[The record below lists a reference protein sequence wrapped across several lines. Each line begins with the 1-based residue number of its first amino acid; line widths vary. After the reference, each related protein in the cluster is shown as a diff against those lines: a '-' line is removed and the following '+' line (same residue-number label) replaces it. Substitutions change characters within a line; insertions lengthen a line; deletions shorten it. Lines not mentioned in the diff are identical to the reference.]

1 MLLWDRGREYDMDHR
16 KKKIGILT
24 SQKAVNYGASL
35 QMYALQKTVKEL
47 GAEAEIIDY
56 DCPRISDCY
65 QAFPLRVL
73 VHPRLFWHAVLNY
86 KEQSHRNQK
95 FEQFEKKHMT
105 FSEKLGKKAL
115 SHVADRYD
123 AYIVGSDQVWNP
135 LITGGDSAYFL
146 DFVKDRQK
154 KFAYAASFGVSSW
167 PVGYPSAEKM
177 FEDFRAISTH
187 EKTGGGD
194 CPYSDGKD
202 ATAFCERGPGL
213 SAVTSDLAAFCET
226 GHWAETISLHLRGR
240 EREAGRGVPHGC

>member
-1 MLLWDRGREYDMDHR
+1 MDHR

-24 SQKAVNYGASL
+24 FQRAVNYGASL

-56 DCPRISDCY
+56 DCLRISDCY
-65 QAFPLRVL
+65 QAFPLRAL
-73 VHPRLFWHAVLNY
+73 VHPRLFLHAVLNY

-105 FSEKLGKKAL
+105 FSEKLDKKAL
-115 SHVADRYD
+115 PHVADRYD

-154 KFAYAASFGVSSW
+154 KFAYVRASVCLPGQWDICLRGKCSKISGRSP
-167 PVGYPSAEKM
+167 PVKRHG
-177 FEDFRAISTH
+177 R
-187 EKTGGGD
+187 
-194 CPYSDGKD
+194 
-202 ATAFCERGPGL
+202 GL
-213 SAVTSDLAAFCET
+213 SVQ
-226 GHWAETISLHLRGR
+226 
-240 EREAGRGVPHGC
+240 